1 MKKIFTLVSVLA
13 CFSCLFSSCNKEPGV
28 QPAKGIEIAITDVND
43 ESFVLS
49 LVPEAACE
57 TYAYVV
63 KEGSCAAVDAAKLL
77 EGKVDGIS
85 ANTFKFSTNPTAG
98 ALVSS
103 LEPGAVYTVFAVCG
117 NANGVPG
124 PVASQE
130 VSTTDTGIP
139 YLTSFSTIATG
150 AGNSVELVFNEP
162 VKFASDKAVTA
173 VPYCKMF
180 LTGNPAGSA
189 VKGEVFSVDGC
200 KVGVKFASITTP
212 GTYYL
217 VNFDAGTFTD
227 RSGNECEAL
236 ASKFTS
242 AVAQDGSCG
251 YEGAYGCLP
260 NADLTYKV
268 QTISEIDAAKY
279 SSTSISINIPA
290 GVNRVDL
297 ADGYKTIVSHPDGSK
312 DEYDMA
318 KVINYYGTYYDCV
331 VKPAGKASYGDK
343 LKIVIPT
350 GALQD
355 WYGNVNAAAI
365 EVGPYDVV
373 NSGAPE
379 VESFSS
385 NGNVLTLN
393 FNVPVTYTSG
403 KSISAT
409 PYCKLYLTG
418 SPAGGSAKG
427 EVVSVNGKTVS
438 VKFASFTMPGTY
450 YPVNIEAGAFVA
462 PNGNESEEVASKF
475 TSAIDGEG
483 NFGYEGIY
491 GYLENADL
499 TYKTP
504 TTTTLSVENYSSK
517 TFSVNIPSGV
527 ARVDLA
533 DGYKTVVEHADG
545 TKSEYDMAKVTNYYG
560 TYYDCIV
567 KFAGSAE
574 VGEKASVIIPAGAI
588 MDWYGNVNAA
598 EIVVGPVEIV
608 E

>member
-1 MKKIFTLVSVLA
+1 MKRILVLVSAMA
-13 CFSCLFSSCNKEPGV
+13 CFACLFSSCNKEPGV
-28 QPAKGIEIAITDVND
+28 QPAKGIEISVSDVND
-43 ESFVLS
+43 QSFVLS

-63 KEGSCAAVDAAKLL
+63 KEGACVSVDAEKLL
-77 EGKVDGIS
+77 KGEVEGVS

-103 LEPGAVYTVFAVCG
+103 LEPGSVYTVFAVCG

-124 PVASQE
+124 PLASKE
-130 VSTTDTGIP
+130 VSTPDTGAP
-139 YLTSFSTIATG
+139 VLTSFSTIATG
-150 AGNSVELVFNEP
+150 SGNSVELVFSEP
-162 VKFASDKAVTA
+162 VKYVEGSDVTA

-200 KVGVKFASITTP
+200 KVGVKFASISTP

-217 VNFDAGTFTD
+217 VNFAAGTFTD
-227 RSGNECEAL
+227 KSGNGCEAL

-242 AVAQDGSCG
+242 AVAEDGSCS
-251 YEGAYGCLP
+251 YEGAYGCVP
-260 NADLTYKV
+260 NADLTYKAQSV
-268 QTISEIDAAKY
+268 SEIDVAKY
-279 SSTSISINIPA
+279 SSTAISVNVPA

-297 ADGYKTIVSHPDGSK
+297 ADGYKTVVSHPDGTK

-318 KVINYYGTYYDCV
+318 KMTNYYGTYYDCV

-343 LKIVIPT
+343 LKIVIPA
-350 GALQD
+350 GAIQD
-355 WYGNVNAAAI
+355 WYGNVNAKDI
-365 EVGPYDVV
+365 ELGPYDVV

-385 NGNVLTLN
+385 DGNVLTLN
-393 FNVPVTYTSG
+393 FNVPVTYASG

-427 EVVSVNGKTVS
+427 EVVSVNGKTVN

-462 PNGNESEEVASKF
+462 PNGNESEEVVSKF
-475 TSAIDGEG
+475 TSAIDSEG

-491 GYLENADL
+491 GYLENGDL
-499 TYKTP
+499 TYKAP
-504 TTTTLSVENYSSK
+504 SATTVSAGKYSTQ
-517 TFSVNIPSGV
+517 TFSVNIPAGV

-533 DGYKTVVEHADG
+533 DGYKTIVEHADG

-567 KFAGSAE
+567 KFAGSAT
-574 VGEKASVIIPAGAI
+574 VGDKASVVIPAGAI

-598 EIVVGPVEIV
+598 KIVVGPIEVVE
-608 E
+608 